1 MSKAAKAD
9 HAIRL
14 LHGVDMSVVGDVMQ
28 FKFADGSIMS
38 LLVEEGDKKLT
49 GIEHYEK
56 ALRQAEWLR
65 DNGIMTAAEY
75 KRIDERILLMAGN
88 DSSLKAKK

>member
-1 MSKAAKAD
+1 MSKSTKAD

-14 LHGVDMSVVGDVMQ
+14 LHGVSMEAAGDVMQ
-28 FKFADGSIMS
+28 FKFNDGSIMS
-38 LLVEEGDKKLT
+38 LLVEESDKKLT

-65 DNGIMTAAEY
+65 DNGIITEEEY
-75 KRIDERILLMAGN
+75 SLIDGRILLMVGN
-88 DSSLKAKK
+88 DSSIKA